1 MWLPLWLLLWLLWLL
16 LLLWNS
22 QASALLMPSCYEM
35 LPPGYNN
42 DLLVLRLATLLGK
55 IEGTTN
61 GKKGFQSRKTQIKV
75 WHHSCEKF
83 REKFWGGN
91 WWKASDADVESN
103 QVRMRERMQG
113 CRSLI
118 VGCGQH
124 PCGHW
129 HQPLHMVDN
138 SHCAW
143 SPVHAQVANIHR
155 FCISIWYI
163 LYLGIP
169 QSVCRTSWHQIA
181 SPGGIFRSA
190 TAPLILY
197 RKTMCNCA

>member
-1 MWLPLWLLLWLLWLL
+1 MKKKRSCHD
-16 LLLWNS
+16 NS
-22 QASALLMPSCYEM
+22 
-35 LPPGYNN
+35 
-42 DLLVLRLATLLGK
+42 LATAHKHLLDNQVG
-55 IEGTTN
+55 
-61 GKKGFQSRKTQIKV
+61 SRLQQKWPLIV
-75 WHHSCEKF
+75 G
-83 REKFWGGN
+83 KFWRGN

-143 SPVHAQVANIHR
+143 SPVHAQAANIHR

-181 SPGGIFRSA
+181 SPGGIFRLA
-190 TAPLILY
+190 TALLILY
-197 RKTMCNCA
+197 RMFNCA

>member
-1 MWLPLWLLLWLLWLL
+1 
-16 LLLWNS
+16 
-22 QASALLMPSCYEM
+22 
-35 LPPGYNN
+35 
-42 DLLVLRLATLLGK
+42 
-55 IEGTTN
+55 
-61 GKKGFQSRKTQIKV
+61 
-75 WHHSCEKF
+75 
-83 REKFWGGN
+83 
-91 WWKASDADVESN
+91 
-103 QVRMRERMQG
+103 MRERMQG

-124 PCGHW
+124 PCGLL

-143 SPVHAQVANIHR
+143 SPVHAQAANIHR

-169 QSVCRTSWHQIA
+169 QSVCRTGWHQIA
-181 SPGGIFRSA
+181 SPGGIFRLA

-197 RKTMCNCA
+197 RKTMCNCAQQSVSQQKGYCTHCICMHSRGIFRCAVSNTVHLYRKGHISHRSLSSGEEKCSVKTGW